1 MHFKNREEAG
11 RALAEALA
19 PYRGRKAV
27 VFALPRG
34 GVVVGH
40 EVAQAL
46 DAPLDIVV
54 TRKVGHPDN
63 PEYAICAVDE
73 KGSLIGDET
82 EARFVDQAWLK
93 DEIERQKQE
102 AARRIKIYRGERKPA
117 LIVGKTAIIVDDGI
131 ATGLTMRLAVRAVKA
146 QKPEE
151 LIVAVPVAP
160 QDVRRGLADEGAD
173 DVLVVL
179 PLEEFS
185 GAVGAHDEE
194 FGQGEDAEVIRI
206 LRGAGPAEPLTTS

>member
-73 KGSLIGDET
+73 KGTLICDET

-102 AARRIKIYRGERKPA
+102 AARRIKIYRGGKKPFQ
-117 LIVGKTAIIVDDGI
+117 ITNKVAIIIDDGI
-131 ATGLTMRLAVRAVKA
+131 ATGLTMRLAVKAVRK
-146 QKPEE
+146 QKPSR
-151 LIVAVPVAP
+151 IIIAVPVAP
-160 QDVRRGLADEGAD
+160 SDIVRELKREVDEVI
-173 DVLVVL
+173 VLE
-179 PLEEFS
+179 PPEDFM
-185 GAVGAHDEE
+185 GAVGAHYQE
-194 FGQGEDAEVIRI
+194 FEQVEDAAVVR
-206 LRGAGPAEPLTTS
+206 LLQDSQ